1 MDNSLD
7 KLLAFFGVLALVGY
21 LIWETIKMLAIIVG
35 VIVGVVIICIVIY
48 FLVKFLIEKIY
59 FNGKR
64 FKKLKELLSENTQKC
79 NDLNAHIADLTSRF
93 SDYHSQDFG
102 SSIYQDSSLYNYRRP
117 LINQLKNNVNNEHY
131 CSLEICRN
139 AQNQPF
145 KYLCKYFG
153 IIPNEST
160 LDFFESMFNDFSAAE
175 EGKVILLQERQEILV
190 RYKTYIP
197 FFIRKFKKDLLF
209 KELGYYDIDISDKHI
224 PKYSFIYVSAGG
236 YSSLR
241 CDIVLDCDNLEK
253 FIAYLASI
261 VELSG
266 TVEYQRSLMTKKLRN
281 AIKKRDC
288 FTCQKC
294 GISIL
299 DEPHLLLEVDHIIP
313 LSKGGVTTYENLQT
327 LCWCC
332 NRKKGGK
339 LPM

>member
-1 MDNSLD
+1 MDKSLD
-7 KLLAFFGVLALVGY
+7 KLLAFLGVLALVGY
-21 LIWETIKMLAIIVG
+21 LMWEAIKMLAIIVG
-35 VIVGVVIICIVIY
+35 VIVGVVIICVVIY

-79 NDLNAHIADLTSRF
+79 NDLNVHIADLTSRF

-117 LINQLKNNVNNEHY
+117 LINQLKNNVNNEYY
-131 CSLEICRN
+131 CSLAVCRN

-209 KELGYYDIDISDKHI
+209 KELTECLICHIDI
-224 PKYSFIYVSAGG
+224 
-236 YSSLR
+236 
-241 CDIVLDCDNLEK
+241 
-253 FIAYLASI
+253 
-261 VELSG
+261 EL
-266 TVEYQRSLMTKKLRN
+266 
-281 AIKKRDC
+281 
-288 FTCQKC
+288 
-294 GISIL
+294 
-299 DEPHLLLEVDHIIP
+299 
-313 LSKGGVTTYENLQT
+313 
-327 LCWCC
+327 
-332 NRKKGGK
+332 
-339 LPM
+339 